1 MTYRSSTC
9 AFCENVAGLACPR
22 CSARV
27 CAEHGPK
34 RHAHCS
40 ECEEERLYL
49 VEVAE
54 TEEILRSPEIF
65 EGAGYRG
72 DQLSTTINILR
83 LVANAISRP
92 FRRRRA
98 RREAED
104 EFRARTPEGIAAWRA
119 QRAPGPKLTSS

>member
-1 MTYRSSTC
+1 M
-9 AFCENVAGLACPR
+9 
-22 CSARV
+22 
-27 CAEHGPK
+27 
-34 RHAHCS
+34 
-40 ECEEERLYL
+40 YL

-72 DQLSTTINILR
+72 DQLSTTINIVR

-98 RREAED
+98 KREAES
-104 EFRARTPEGIAAWRA
+104 EFRARTPEAIAAFRA
-119 QRAPGPKLTSS
+119 QRAPGSKLTSS